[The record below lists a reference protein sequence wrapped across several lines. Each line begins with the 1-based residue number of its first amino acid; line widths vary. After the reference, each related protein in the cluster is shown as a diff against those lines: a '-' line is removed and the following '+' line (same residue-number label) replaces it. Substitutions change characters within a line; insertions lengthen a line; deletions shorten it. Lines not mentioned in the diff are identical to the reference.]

1 MLKKLTAKQDQ
12 KIEAEARAKFATDI
26 IELYRARMAGK
37 PDTHPDPEVRA
48 VAFGLITLK
57 QAIAPVLHQHRND
70 PHALVYTGAVM
81 ADGIIE
87 ALITGHGPL
96 WRHIGALQTETYRP
110 SAAPGAHEM
119 QRREMF
125 AGLVLAYQETAGV
138 AQWKAARA
146 VAEGIKAQDFPFTAD
161 TLRQWARRNRRN
173 SAAVRTYADK
183 FLADAAAIPADRYSE
198 TERILIAGREA
209 MFSVLVVP
217 S

>member
-1 MLKKLTAKQDQ
+1 MLKKLTTTKQDQ
-12 KIEAEARAKFATDI
+12 KIEAAARAKFAMEVL
-26 IELYRARMAGK
+26 ELYHARLAGK
-37 PDTHPDPEVRA
+37 QETHPDPEVRA

-87 ALITGHGPL
+87 ALITGRGPL
-96 WRHIGALQTETYRP
+96 WKLIGALQTETYRP
-110 SAAPGAHEM
+110 GAAPGPHEM
-119 QRREMF
+119 KCREMF
-125 AGLVLAYQETAGV
+125 AGLVLAYEETACV
-138 AQWKAARA
+138 PQREAARA
-146 VAEGIKAQDFPFTAD
+146 VADGIKAPDFPVNAD
-161 TLRQWARRNRRN
+161 LIRQWARRNPV
-173 SAAVRTYADK
+173 AAREHADR

-209 MFSVLVVP
+209 LFPMVVMP